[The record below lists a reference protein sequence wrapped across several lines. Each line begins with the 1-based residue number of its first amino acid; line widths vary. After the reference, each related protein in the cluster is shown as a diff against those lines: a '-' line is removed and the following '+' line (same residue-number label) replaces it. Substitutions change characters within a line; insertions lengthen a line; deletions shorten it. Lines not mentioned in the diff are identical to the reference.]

1 MSMAFPMAAF
11 RALRSGLVGVL
22 LCSAGACATSSTARH
37 EVAGVARATASAPRA
52 QENNDGL
59 MMRAEHGSI
68 DRDDAEETI
77 ARHFAKLR
85 RCYEAAADATAFAE
99 GAVTLHFEIAVDGRT
114 TAVNVESSRL
124 GNYAVESC
132 LTNTASAIR
141 FSRPHGNGRA
151 SFEYTLEFRSSAERA
166 VVDLPDEAAL
176 PLRTALL
183 ARVGGDCGKLGPG
196 ALTATVYVD
205 RRGQVQSAGLA
216 GKTPVEAERAVCL
229 TSSFARAPLP
239 APALTGDALGRLS
252 FALDD
257 AEVQAAVAAA
267 APPPR
272 HARKDRLAARA
283 RRR

>member
-1 MSMAFPMAAF
+1 MAFPMAAF
-11 RALRSGLVGVL
+11 RALRSGLAGAL
-22 LCSAGACATSSTARH
+22 FLCVGACATSSTAPH
-37 EVAGVARATASAPRA
+37 GVAGVARATASQTRA
-52 QENNDGL
+52 QENSDGL

-85 RCYEAAADATAFAE
+85 RCYEAAGDATAFAE

-132 LTNTASAIR
+132 LTNAARAIR

-151 SFEYTLEFRSSAERA
+151 SFEYTLEFRSSAERV
-166 VVDLPDEAAL
+166 VVDLPEEAAL
-176 PLRTALL
+176 PLRAALL
-183 ARVGGDCGKLGPG
+183 ARVGGDCGKLGPRTV
-196 ALTATVYVD
+196 TATVYVD

-216 GKTPVEAERAVCL
+216 GKTALHAERAICV
-229 TSSFARAPLP
+229 TNSFARAQLP
-239 APALTGDALGRLS
+239 VPALTGDALGRLTV
-252 FALDD
+252 ALDD

-267 APPPR
+267 TPPPR
-272 HARKDRLAARA
+272 PARKDRLASRI